1 MTHPVARR
9 SAVLP
14 LVLLI
19 AAILADGFD
28 TASLGFIVP
37 LLSKLWGTSP
47 AAFSIAFVATNVGAV
62 IGYLLSGRLSARLG
76 AARVV
81 PLSVA
86 LYSAAVVCTVF
97 AESIP
102 ALVVIRLLTGIG
114 LGAVLPAAVSVATT
128 LVQPRRRPM
137 VAIIVTLGIA
147 AGATLS
153 GLIGAPLIARLGW
166 QAAFWV
172 PGVFALLLS
181 PVLLHVLRGIRTD
194 ARLAGSA
201 VPAGVRS
208 LLAPGLRAPTLLL
221 WGYSFLVFITLY
233 LLQSWL
239 PTLVIQYGIPAE
251 RVSSATAAFSAGSV
265 VGGLALALL
274 SVLIPAPRIIVAL
287 SVLTGVVLVVIGA
300 VAIPA
305 GGLLML
311 VAVSGIGA
319 AAGTNGQAGLAVA
332 LYGEHQRTVG
342 VGWAA
347 AAGRIGSIVG
357 PALGGVL
364 LGMHAPAS
372 SIIML
377 TVIPVGLSII
387 VLLLFAAVSRRTP
400 VPAADEAPG
409 ERAVVRD

>member
-1 MTHPVARR
+1 MTNPVAQR

-14 LVLLI
+14 LVLLV

-37 LLSKLWGTSP
+37 VLSKLWGTSP
-47 AAFSIAFVATNVGAV
+47 AAFSIAFVATNIGAV
-62 IGYLLSGRLSARLG
+62 IGYLLSGRLSARIG

-81 PLSVA
+81 PLAVA
-86 LYSAAVVCTVF
+86 LYSAAVVLTVF
-97 AESIP
+97 AGSIP
-102 ALVVIRLLTGIG
+102 VLIAIRLITGIG
-114 LGAVLPAAVSVATT
+114 LGAVLPAAVSLGTA

-137 VAIIVTLGIA
+137 IAIIVTLGIA

-153 GLIGAPLIARLGW
+153 GLVGAPLIAGLGW
-166 QAAFWV
+166 QSAFWV
-172 PGVFALLLS
+172 PGVFALVLAPILL
-181 PVLLHVLRGIRTD
+181 LVLRGIRTD
-194 ARLAGSA
+194 ARPAGSVA
-201 VPAGVRS
+201 PAGVGS
-208 LLAPGLRAPTLLL
+208 LFAPGLRSATLLL
-221 WGYSFLVFITLY
+221 WAYSFLVFITLY

-239 PTLVIQYGIPAE
+239 PTLVIQYGIPVE

-287 SVLTGVVLVVIGA
+287 SVLTGAVLVVIGA
-300 VAIPA
+300 TAVPA
-305 GGLLML
+305 GGLLLL

-332 LYGEHQRTVG
+332 LYGEHHRTVG

-372 SIIML
+372 SIILL
-377 TVIPVGLSII
+377 TVIPVVLSIV
-387 VLLLFAAVSRRTP
+387 VLLLFAAASRRS
-400 VPAADEAPG
+400 PASTADDASDEAV
-409 ERAVVRD
+409 AVAG